1 MRKGILYLGA
11 IFICIVLAGCG
22 DSAENAGVPGEQEV
36 LSQNEPEETKAEAAK
51 EDEEAEAEVSK
62 EQDGENGENGNLN
75 KADEINRDYDPA
87 DDMEYEILS
96 SYFLKE
102 GSEGYELVISQSG
115 EAGEY
120 GTVARDVKVFVSRLE
135 GDTYCLEQVL
145 EDENHD
151 GGAWDSEGLYLV
163 DVNFDGQKDILVQN
177 GHYGNQG
184 AQQYSCY
191 LYEDGQ
197 YVQCQGFEQIPNA
210 SVDEENKVIL
220 GYWRNSAASHGWGVY
235 SYENGAYYLD
245 KTLTEE
251 YSVGEDGEYECEWT
265 VEEYQDAVV
274 SLMDTAGKGNVTE
287 QFNTVTC
294 DEETIEEKLYGK
306 ESFWRL
312 GDYYRWNSLERI
324 ESWGSSL
331 FITGQTS
338 GSGRNDA
345 GGKPIILEENDT
357 EDKLVFFGEYPLEEG
372 IGDWGLKSVLLY
384 GVQKERPDSVLLLM
398 GNGYEQIHWY
408 WGNNYQVYPELISKD
423 IDGDKEGEIIMKA
436 LPITGTGW
444 WVESLCICDCEDG
457 DMQAYT
463 LDKEEIVRQ
472 VQEQIAYVYVE
483 SKNTVRF
490 LNDGE
495 VIYEAVLPDWTEEY
509 PYKGEVSYDY
519 QIRFDLERMIME
531 IKPQIEL
538 ENSLPYEAMVLEFA
552 IGYQDGKI
560 SLEYSSVREEE

>member
-11 IFICIVLAGCG
+11 IFICMVLAGCG
-22 DSAENAGVPGEQEV
+22 DMEENAGVPKEQEV

-62 EQDGENGENGNLN
+62 EQDGEIGENGNLN

-96 SYFLKE
+96 SYFLEE

-151 GGAWDSEGLYLV
+151 GDAWDSEGLYLV

-210 SVDEENKVIL
+210 SVDEEDKVIL

-274 SLMDTAGKGNVTE
+274 SLMDTAGKGTVTE
-287 QFNTVTC
+287 QFNTITC

-312 GDYYRWNSLERI
+312 GDYYRWNSLDRI

-331 FITGQTS
+331 FIIGQTS
-338 GSGRNDA
+338 GSGKNDA
-345 GGKPIILEENDT
+345 GGKPMILEENDT

-408 WGNNYQVYPELISKD
+408 WGNNYEVYPELISKD
-423 IDGDKEGEIIMKA
+423 VDGDKEGEIIMKA
-436 LPITGTGW
+436 LPTTGTGW

-457 DMQAYT
+457 DMQAYI

-531 IKPQIEL
+531 IKPQIQL